1 VQKLWQR
8 RRSPVNA
15 PWCQTY
21 RIVLE
26 NERIGGAYC
35 GRQQRPS
42 HESRLTCDFSCWRQ
56 INWQAE
62 ALLQSIMRAERKN
75 TANFS
80 SAVSRSYLFH
90 ERAVVPVTEWYVQRK
105 YQLSSAVRPSS
116 LLPLSF
122 FIRLFGWIKDVSQK
136 CCSWLF
142 VFLLIYIIYVFCIFS
157 HVERSRDVYLLF
169 YLNGDMHCHHHLLIK
184 SLSFGWNGTNII
196 VILVIINRRRSL
208 LLDWFEDVMNAER
221 LHLNTQCFHHGVI

>member
-1 VQKLWQR
+1 MIRPTQI
-8 RRSPVNA
+8 S
-15 PWCQTY
+15 T
-21 RIVLE
+21 I
-26 NERIGGAYC
+26 IGST
-35 GRQQRPS
+35 PIF
-42 HESRLTCDFSCWRQ
+42 LTTT
-56 INWQAE
+56 
-62 ALLQSIMRAERKN
+62 LL
-75 TANFS
+75 FH
-80 SAVSRSYLFH
+80 SAVWMDQGCI
-90 ERAVVPVTEWYVQRK
+90 T
-105 YQLSSAVRPSS
+105 
-116 LLPLSF
+116 
-122 FIRLFGWIKDVSQK
+122 K

-184 SLSFGWNGTNII
+184 SLSFGWNGTNIV